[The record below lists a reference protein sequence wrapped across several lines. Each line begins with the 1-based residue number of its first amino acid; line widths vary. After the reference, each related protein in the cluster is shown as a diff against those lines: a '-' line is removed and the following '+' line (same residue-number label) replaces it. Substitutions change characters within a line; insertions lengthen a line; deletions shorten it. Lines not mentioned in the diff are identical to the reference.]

1 MPYAV
6 GKANNNADLQ
16 EHHETCYCQKKKKTE
31 LQVNCQGSYKKRVQM
46 GNKKPR
52 NNIKNRV

>member
-6 GKANNNADLQ
+6 GKANNNADLK

-31 LQVNCQGSYKKRVQM
+31 LQVNCQGSYKKRV
-46 GNKKPR
+46 
-52 NNIKNRV
+52 